1 MARLSVAVIVL
12 NEEERLRPCL
22 ESVVWADEIVV
33 VDAGSSDKTVEIAHA
48 FTDRVLF
55 HAWPGYAAQKN
66 FALDQCRGE
75 WILSVDADERVPPEL
90 QAEIATRLAGTP
102 VEAGFWVARR
112 NLFQG
117 RWMRHGGLYPDY
129 QLRLFRRGRAR
140 FGSAA
145 VHESAR
151 TDGPTGRLRTALVHE
166 TYRSVGDFVARAN
179 RYSDLAAA
187 ELAAAGRGGGF
198 GDLVFRPLWRFF
210 SMYVGRAG
218 FLDGRRGFVLAVLYA
233 YYVFLRAAKVR
244 ERRKLATGLRAGGG
258 SG

>member
-1 MARLSVAVIVL
+1 VTARLSVAVIAL
-12 NEEERLRPCL
+12 NEEERIRPCL

-66 FALDQCRGE
+66 FALGQCRSE
-75 WILSVDADERVPPEL
+75 WILSLDADERVPPEL
-90 QAEIATRLAGTP
+90 HAEIGTVLAGAP
-102 VEAGFWVARR
+102 SEAGFWLARR

-129 QLRLFRRGRAR
+129 QLRLLRRGRGR
-140 FGSAA
+140 FGATA

-151 TDGPTGRLRTALVHE
+151 VDGPTGRLRVPLVHE

-187 ELAAAGRGGGF
+187 ERAAAGRGGGL
-198 GDLVFRPLWRFF
+198 GELTLRPLWRFL
-210 SMYVGRAG
+210 SMYLWRAG

-233 YYVFLRAAKVR
+233 YYVFLRAAKTR
-244 ERRKLATGLRAGGG
+244 ERRRAAAEVRE
-258 SG
+258 